1 MTVAIDECEQ
11 PFATNQTLYCSFRV
25 QVARVQVAIE
35 SAFFHSHRHQSH
47 KKETK
52 KFSLQSHPSTSC
64 KISENRT
71 LLVYQRH

>member
-11 PFATNQTLYCSFRV
+11 PFATNHTLYCSF
-25 QVARVQVAIE
+25 RVQVAIE

-52 KFSLQSHPSTSC
+52 KISLQSHPSTSC